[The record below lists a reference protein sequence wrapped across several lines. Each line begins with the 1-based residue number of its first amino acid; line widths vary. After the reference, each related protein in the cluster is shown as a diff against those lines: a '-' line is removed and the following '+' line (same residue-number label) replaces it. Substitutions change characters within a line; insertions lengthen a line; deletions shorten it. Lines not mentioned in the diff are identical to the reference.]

1 MREHTQEPGGTVSGS
16 RLNLPAIKKR
26 CETLTEEERKAYAV
40 CLKYSLDVPAAEVVP
55 ILESLSEARRE
66 RVAAVT
72 ALEEA
77 QMALRALSWQE
88 PDGTRHW
95 CEFAARGES
104 DIAVN
109 DCNCDEGRAIL
120 GENQ

>member
-1 MREHTQEPGGTVSGS
+1 MKEKTREPGPGVSGS
-16 RLNLPAIKKR
+16 REDAMLDLPKIKKL
-26 CETLTEEERKAYAV
+26 CEAGIPAMVSCPSTTEDLHLTAEGYAYIGRLRTSIFQLVEE
-40 CLKYSLDVPAAEVVP
+40 
-55 ILESLSEARRE
+55 
-66 RVAAVT
+66 
-72 ALEEA
+72 LEEA
-77 QMALRALSWQE
+77 QATLKALSWQE

-120 GENQ
+120 GESE